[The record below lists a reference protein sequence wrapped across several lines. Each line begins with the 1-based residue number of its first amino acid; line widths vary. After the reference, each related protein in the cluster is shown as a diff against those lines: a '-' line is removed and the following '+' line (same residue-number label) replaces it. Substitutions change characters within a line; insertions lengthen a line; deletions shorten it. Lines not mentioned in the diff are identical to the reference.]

1 MAKVLGKTTYP
12 EDKWL
17 VTGEAESGKTTFAIA
32 LAKETADKGQKIY
45 LWNTDGREQE
55 YARALPEGKV
65 LVPDTDDLFD
75 TAAVLKA
82 IEKDI
87 AAGEFRDVG
96 QMIMDNSTHIYQTE
110 TRKALQDK
118 MDGGKSTYNKK
129 ANAMALLRA
138 AVMRPRCNFII
149 FMHRYDAG
157 DLKGQMVER
166 DTLSDTEKDRLE
178 LAINVKLRT
187 IRQNGKYGIEVLMC
201 RQRPGLKPFTIW
213 DEPGNFFQ
221 GMPQKIR
228 AALYDNGAVPV
239 DEPKAWKSFD
249 EKHPFPNPDVAIQLG
264 AEFFVEASGQ
274 KFYPFGDP
282 HTEVIKA
289 DGTPGTN
296 GVLIH
301 ARGSY
306 EKLKRGEYEGFRK
319 PGTAGEMAS
328 FWKAL
333 VERKCHEQV
342 QEFSK
347 KKPELEVKPE
357 PQVDMFTEPEE
368 ASPELELQEETF

>member
-1 MAKVLGKTTYP
+1 MAKTLSKTQYP

-32 LAKETADKGQKIY
+32 LAKETAEKGQKIY

-55 YARALPEGKV
+55 YASVLPEGKV

-110 TRKALQDK
+110 ARKTLQDK
-118 MDGGKSTYNKK
+118 LEGGKSTYVNK

-157 DLKGQMVER
+157 DLKGQMSER

-187 IRQNGKYGIEVLMC
+187 IHQNGKYGIEVLMC
-201 RQRPGLKPFTIW
+201 RQRPGLKPFTLW
-213 DEPGNFFQ
+213 DEPNNFFQ
-221 GMPQKIR
+221 GMPAKIR
-228 AALYDNGAVPV
+228 SALYDNGVPAS
-239 DEPKAWKSFD
+239 EPKAWKDFG
-249 EKHPFPNPDVAIQLG
+249 EENPFPNPDTAIRLG
-264 AEFFVEASGQ
+264 AEFFVEAAGER
-274 KFYPFGDP
+274 FYAFGDP
-282 HTEVIKA
+282 HAEVTKA
-289 DGTPGTN
+289 DGTAGTN

-301 ARGSY
+301 ARGAY
-306 EKLKRGEYEGFRK
+306 DKLKRGEYENIKK
-319 PGTAGEMAS
+319 PVNAGEMAL
-328 FWKAL
+328 FWKTL
-333 VERKCHEQV
+333 VERKAHEQV
-342 QEFSK
+342 QKLSEKGK
-347 KKPELEVKPE
+347 KEEEPTEPE
-357 PQVDMFTEPEE
+357 PQVEMF
-368 ASPELELQEETF
+368 